1 MEEVR
6 TTLRASLLLFLPAL
20 ERSGL
25 GTPSAPAFCIKN
37 FCVAH
42 SKNYL
47 RGVLRVKHLHGWCQ
61 ELFSLGV
68 WSCSHKQLDKFS
80 VDTCVELGCTCFVLA
95 EVQVQLNEIQMGRTP
110 TNCHSNHLSTQNFQ
124 ILLLSKVFNA

>member
-1 MEEVR
+1 M
-6 TTLRASLLLFLPAL
+6 
-20 ERSGL
+20 
-25 GTPSAPAFCIKN
+25 
-37 FCVAH
+37 
-42 SKNYL
+42 
-47 RGVLRVKHLHGWCQ
+47 KHLHGWCQ

-124 ILLLSKVFNA
+124 ILLLSKVFNGSVAGDFSSCKAQSCNEGFRSYLYFFVCFSVDSTIVP